1 MLGVLLSE
9 SFGVATDEL
18 GRISAD
24 EGSGTSM
31 SLSLLTL
38 KLAAIDAI
46 IDAIEFIDAFIDTFI
61 ERQLRLTENECNVG
75 AQAFWWI
82 IG

>member
-1 MLGVLLSE
+1 VLGVLLSE
-9 SFGVATDEL
+9 LCGLAADEL

-38 KLAAIDAI
+38 KLAP
-46 IDAIEFIDAFIDTFI
+46 IDAFILTLVQ
-61 ERQLRLTENECNVG
+61 RQLRLTEKFAMSVLKRFG
-75 AQAFWWI
+75 GLLADFWR
-82 IG
+82 